1 MIPPIPAFS
10 FNQKVELKVG
20 ANTSYEALIKGLQFV
35 PLDYSAT
42 EYFDWEYLL
51 FRIDENGKAYEWG
64 WFSESE
70 LKKDVLIKDVPKKKF
85 S

>member
-1 MIPPIPAFS
+1 MIPPIPTFS
-10 FNQKVELKVG
+10 FNQKVELNVG
-20 ANTSYEALIKGLQFV
+20 ADTYYEALIKGLHFV
-35 PLDYSAT
+35 PLDYSVT

-70 LKKDVLIKDVPKKKF
+70 LKKEVLIKEVPKNK
-85 S
+85 SS

>member
-1 MIPPIPAFS
+1 MIPPIPS
-10 FNQKVELKVG
+10 FTINQKVELKVG
-20 ANTSYEALIKGLQFV
+20 TDAYYEALIKGLQFV

-42 EYFDWEYLL
+42 EYLDWEYLL

-70 LKKDVLIKDVPKKKF
+70 LKKETLSRHDLVF
-85 S
+85 